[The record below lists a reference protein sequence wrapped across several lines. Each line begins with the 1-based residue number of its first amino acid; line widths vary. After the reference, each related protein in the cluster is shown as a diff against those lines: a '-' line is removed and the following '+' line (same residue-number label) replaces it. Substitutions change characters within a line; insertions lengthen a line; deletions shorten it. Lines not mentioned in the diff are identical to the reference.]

1 MHIIFQCYWMEHSRS
16 LICLSMSKYWTVIFR
31 FPDIKCMQKPE
42 QVSLYGKQK
51 WLEQMF
57 PVQYGG
63 GMVLSVD
70 FDNTTFADLPFR
82 FEAGTQYIA
91 GAISIAAA
99 IDYMN
104 DIGINAIHST
114 KSNCCNTQQ
123 MLWVILTR

>member
-1 MHIIFQCYWMEHSRS
+1 
-16 LICLSMSKYWTVIFR
+16 
-31 FPDIKCMQKPE
+31 MQKPE
-42 QVSLYGKQK
+42 RCALRKQK

-82 FEAGTQYIA
+82 FEAGTQNIA

-104 DIGINAIHST
+104 DIGINAIHSHEKQLLQYAADALGDIDQVTLYAESAT
-114 KSNCCNTQQ
+114 KSG
-123 MLWVILTR
+123 LLS